1 LLSEVL
7 SEVSSESSLA
17 MTASPPPPPV
27 KVKST
32 KDYKELLE
40 GVNAED
46 IMKGDVKA
54 IVGGI
59 N

>member
-1 LLSEVL
+1 ML

>member
-1 LLSEVL
+1 ML

-40 GVNAED
+40 GVKAED